1 MNGKVN
7 TISDKTKMID
17 FLFDFNKNKIKIAK
31 GNAETKDNKNKIN
44 EAVTK

>member
-7 TISDKTKMID
+7 KISDKTKMID
-17 FLFDFNKNKIKIAK
+17 FLFDFNKNKIKIAR

>member
-1 MNGKVN
+1 MNGRVI
-7 TISDKTKMID
+7 TINDKTKMID